1 MDLLGSVQSES
12 ERLQGEQ
19 VFVKINTYEEFN
31 HICSAAEEMLLRMD
45 QKDSVVLCTQIRS
58 FNRQKKTESTLN
70 VLWVP
75 YIASETVM
83 AETSKFTSK
92 GKTFVLASINDNKVS
107 VEEAVQTF
115 ESMQCLSQVKSTF
128 KATKTTATMPN
139 HCCSYQAFSDALK
152 LQASSQT

>member
-31 HICSAAEEMLLRMD
+31 HICSAAEEMLLRVD

-83 AETSKFTSK
+83 A
-92 GKTFVLASINDNKVS
+92 
-107 VEEAVQTF
+107 
-115 ESMQCLSQVKSTF
+115 
-128 KATKTTATMPN
+128 
-139 HCCSYQAFSDALK
+139 
-152 LQASSQT
+152 